1 MGAATRSVGVFN
13 NTNASDGMV
22 VGGVGRQCQVEYDYE
37 MWLDGYVSGGHCLQS
52 AITFTSLLRVVVG
65 DHHHLHLDNW
75 MIVRYLLRI
84 YFYLC
89 TVPRVLDFM
98 IIVMEDDTE
107 ELANCCEYVQFGASF
122 ETK

>member
-1 MGAATRSVGVFN
+1 
-13 NTNASDGMV
+13 MV

-75 MIVRYLLRI
+75 MMVDCAISTAHLL
-84 YFYLC
+84 LS
-89 TVPRVLDFM
+89 M
-98 IIVMEDDTE
+98 HSS
-107 ELANCCEYVQFGASF
+107 ASTRF
-122 ETK
+122 HDHRDGG